1 MPENKTGTNE
11 LGNAPIT
18 KLSLSKDE
26 RLNRKKIIEEV
37 FKNGLSIKSQ
47 AMIIIYHYT
56 ELPSKYPAQVMFTA
70 SKKLYKR
77 AHDRNRIK
85 RLLREAYRKQ
95 KHLVYNSLN
104 QKKKQA
110 ALLFIFT
117 GRQLPNYPYV
127 HGKMSE
133 LLRKFAT
140 APEQIEKKKTN
151 N

>member
-1 MPENKTGTNE
+1 MPESKTGIPVSGKDPVVHFT
-11 LGNAPIT
+11 
-18 KLSLSKDE
+18 LSKDE
-26 RLNRKKIIEEV
+26 RLSRKKIIEEV

-47 AMIIIYHYT
+47 ALIVVYYYT
-56 ELPSKYPAQVMFTA
+56 ELPVKFPAQVMFTA

-85 RLLREAYRKQ
+85 RLMREAYRKQ
-95 KHLVYNSLN
+95 KHVVYNSLN
-104 QKKKQA
+104 RKQKQA

-133 LLRKFAT
+133 LLRKFVS
-140 APEQIEKKKTN
+140 APEQTESKNKLN
-151 N
+151 

>member
-1 MPENKTGTNE
+1 MPEIKTGTDT
-11 LGNAPIT
+11 ASIVPVIKFT
-18 KLSLSKDE
+18 LSKDE

-37 FKNGLSIKSQ
+37 FKKGISIKSQ
-47 AMIIIYHYT
+47 AIIIIYHYT
-56 ELPSKYPAQVMFTA
+56 ELPCKYPAQVMFTA

-140 APEQIEKKKTN
+140 APEQIEKKKTDN
-151 N
+151 